1 MDVCV
6 CNDGTSE
13 VKGLLA
19 GPVNGSPYFA
29 ALSSITGSSNII
41 NTTLNPG
48 SICQNLTSHRRKPSA
63 LLFTYFSSQDQ
74 LRIPE
79 WTDWWTIE
87 DTQPHAAK
95 ISTGSHVRPDRPFPC
110 IGLNYMFLIH
120 SSHWMIVLSR
130 AASNARAG
138 VWAE

>member
-63 LLFTYFSSQDQ
+63 LLFTYFSSQGQ

-87 DTQPHAAK
+87 DTQPHAAYD
-95 ISTGSHVRPDRPFPC
+95 IHRVAGQTRPAFSLHRAELHVS
-110 IGLNYMFLIH
+110 GTQ
-120 SSHWMIVLSR
+120 
-130 AASNARAG
+130 
-138 VWAE
+138 